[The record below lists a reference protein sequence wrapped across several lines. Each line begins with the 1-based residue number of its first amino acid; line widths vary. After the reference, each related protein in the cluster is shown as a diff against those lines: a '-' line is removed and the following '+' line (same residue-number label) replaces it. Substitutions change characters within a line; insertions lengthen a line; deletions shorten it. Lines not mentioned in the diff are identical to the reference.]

1 MVPGNATYMGDKSQR
16 VTYGLEDKGFE
27 LRSDVPVT
35 VTIGCTDYT
44 DRLAPDSMLLRPLS
58 AEDTDFVIT
67 SFMGSTSS
75 SYEPWSFFSITAS
88 EDDTTI
94 DIYDNNRDS
103 YTTQLLN
110 K

>member
-1 MVPGNATYMGDKSQR
+1 MTGNATYVGDSSQR
-16 VTYGLEDKGFE
+16 VSYGLEDKGFE
-27 LRSDVPVT
+27 LRSDVPVS
-35 VTIGCTDYT
+35 VTIGTTDY
-44 DRLAPDSMLLRPLS
+44 RHQYAPDSMLLRPLS
-58 AEDTDFVIT
+58 ADDIDFVIT
-67 SFMGSTSS
+67 SFIGSTTGST
-75 SYEPWSFFSITAS
+75 YEPWSFFSITAS